1 MIGLLFCCLI
11 ICHRTM
17 KQIKTPV
24 NVIVPDI
31 NKEKEKDKEKDKEK
45 EKDKDKENEKEII
58 NPIFE
63 TKDFIVEKIIDRK
76 SDSKTYTQGLF
87 FSQDHKSIFES
98 GGLYY
103 QSSIIQLEYPSL
115 KLIKKINLESN
126 YFGEGIAQ
134 CGNFIYQLTWKE
146 DTILK
151 YDLNL
156 NLIEKIK
163 LDCNVREGWGLSN
176 SDKENEL
183 LATDGSENIYR
194 LDCNNNLKV
203 ISIISVKKNN
213 GDVLNK
219 LNDLT
224 YANGF
229 VYINIYY
236 KDIIAKV
243 NLKNGKVV
251 EMYDFGKLIEYE
263 MKNGSLTQMNYYS
276 GDVLNGIAYNSEKNN
291 FLVTGKR
298 WGNMYEIS
306 FKK

>member
-1 MIGLLFCCLI
+1 
-11 ICHRTM
+11 M

-31 NKEKEKDKEKDKEK
+31 NKEKDKEKDKDKDE

-63 TKDFIVEKIIDRK
+63 TKDFIVEKILDRN

-115 KLIKKINLESN
+115 KLIKKTNLESD

-134 CGNFIYQLTWKE
+134 CGSLIYQLTWKE

-163 LDCNVREGWGLSN
+163 LDNNMREGWGLSN

-251 EMYDFGKLIEYE
+251 EMYDFGKLIDYE